1 MTKTQ
6 WFLVIFF
13 VLVGARLLLLAF
25 IVLADVVATHS

>member
-13 VLVGARLLLLAF
+13 VLVGARLV
-25 IVLADVVATHS
+25 VLAIVVLTAVLAHHV